1 MRPHAVITGASS
13 GIGAEI
19 ARQLVADGHDVT
31 LVARS
36 EKALE
41 ALASDLEEQGAK
53 AAVVVQDLAQPGAA
67 EAVAS
72 AVGERPVD
80 LLVNSAGVG
89 TFGPFATIPVAD
101 QLQLV
106 RLNIEALTHLT
117 ALFLPAMIERGSGGI
132 LQVGSTAGFQPGPLM
147 ATYYASKA
155 YVLSFTEALAEEL
168 SGTGVT
174 VSVLC
179 PGPVA
184 TGFQAT
190 AKMENSKL
198 LELGLTP
205 VDVVAREGR
214 RAISNRKTVAIVGFK
229 NRMLTFLS
237 TRFAPRWLTPK
248 IVKRIQAAR

>member
-13 GIGAEI
+13 GIGAEL
-19 ARQLVADGHDVT
+19 ARQMVADGHDVT

-36 EKALE
+36 QPALE
-41 ALASDLEEQGAK
+41 ALATTFRESGAR
-53 AAVVVQDLAQPGAA
+53 ADVVVQDLAHPGGAAGVA
-67 EAVAS
+67 EAV
-72 AVGERPVD
+72 GDRPVD
-80 LLVNSAGVG
+80 VLVNAAGIG
-89 TFGPFATIPVAD
+89 TFGPFATIPVD
-101 QLQLV
+101 TQLQLM

-117 ALFLPAMIERGSGGI
+117 ALFLPRMIERGRGAI

-168 SGTGVT
+168 VGTGVT

-198 LELGLTP
+198 LQLGLTP

-214 RAISNRKTVAIVGFK
+214 RAIARGKTVAVVGFK
-229 NRMLTFLS
+229 NRLLTFLS

-248 IVKRIQAAR
+248 IVKRIQATR